1 MYVCEPQA
9 SRTCGACGPLY
20 VKLITGYFLFGL
32 KSGGLIIIASI
43 TNPSRVFTCN
53 NSAAPCLYCLS
64 ASTLFSLI
72 TRTGVPLAS
81 YKRTCEGVLR
91 SLQTSMK

>member
-1 MYVCEPQA
+1 MYVCDPQPL
-9 SRTCGACGPLY
+9 RTCGACGPLY
-20 VKLITGYFLFGL
+20 VKLITGYFLRAS

-43 TNPSRVFTCN
+43 TKPSLVLTCN
-53 NSAAPCLYCLS
+53 NSAVPSLYCFS

-72 TRTGVPLAS
+72 TRTSFPDAS

-91 SLQTSMK
+91 SLQTSTK